1 MDTKIKVI
9 SSEPILDLHIDL
21 KNKFYECRSKRDA
34 VSLYHECLKTQND
47 KYNKIIICLSLFTGF
62 IETLKFQLELTDK
75 VKHGTTISNISAIC
89 PIFLSTAVAIVS
101 SLMKFK
107 KIPEQME
114 LLSTSLLKFNSV
126 LVKIRKLQEEL
137 HFLELQEAKTIYKD
151 SILTEYRDALLE
163 LESDTYPDLRLN
175 YYIRSQLIILK
186 MVKSENRFKDKIEKL
201 TKNHNIEII
210 SVGSDE

>member
-114 LLSTSLLKFNSV
+114 MLSMSLLKFNCV

-137 HFLELQEAKTIYKD
+137 HFLDLQEAKTIYKD

-175 YYIRSQLIILK
+175 YYIRSQIIILK
-186 MVKSENRFKDKIEKL
+186 MLKSENKFKDKIEKL

-210 SVGSDE
+210 SVGSEE